1 MAAGAK
7 GENGDS
13 GKPGVTPLDSCDM
26 VRPGGNWED
35 IFQHPFMILPDQ
47 NRVTLHFLQ
56 RHLGSD
62 ERKMAASYFASCL
75 GCMA

>member
-7 GENGDS
+7 GENGDT

-35 IFQHPFMILPDQ
+35 IVQHPVCDSPRPKSCDPSL
-47 NRVTLHFLQ
+47 L
-56 RHLGSD
+56 
-62 ERKMAASYFASCL
+62 AASLAL
-75 GCMA
+75 